1 MARVTGNVRGNVL
14 LREQQYASSMDENKS
29 LEIAKNCIAGKIYNG
44 RWVLERTFR
53 DHEMQVNAEQIKL
66 VSGQMKQS
74 LALVKNV
81 KSKEQLRG
89 VEGEAAKLYFSV
101 FDEMILQQKKDF
113 AFQKRSRRP
122 PLDNVNAMLSFT
134 YTLLTNMAASALE
147 TVGLD
152 PYIGYLHTKRP
163 GRASLALDLVEELRA
178 VFADRFVL
186 SLINRKVVCKKD
198 FTKKENGAVLMS
210 DDARKII
217 LTEWQNR
224 KKESI
229 THPYLKEKVEWGMVP
244 YVQAMLLARYL
255 RGDLDGYPP
264 FFWK

>member
-1 MARVTGNVRGNVL
+1 ML

-113 AFQKRSRRP
+113 AFQKRSR
-122 PLDNVNAMLSFT
+122 N
-134 YTLLTNMAASALE
+134 
-147 TVGLD
+147 
-152 PYIGYLHTKRP
+152 
-163 GRASLALDLVEELRA
+163 LRW
-178 VFADRFVL
+178 
-186 SLINRKVVCKKD
+186 
-198 FTKKENGAVLMS
+198 TM
-210 DDARKII
+210 
-217 LTEWQNR
+217 
-224 KKESI
+224 
-229 THPYLKEKVEWGMVP
+229 
-244 YVQAMLLARYL
+244 
-255 RGDLDGYPP
+255 
-264 FFWK
+264 